1 MVGCLRP
8 SPDDRVGTGMRDNI
22 YCVFCVLLTLALA
35 ALGMRYVT
43 ELWIFSFFFSLQ
55 LQISLIVLVGIL
67 LCLLV
72 KRGVYVWILL
82 AVCLALIGHSLWMK
96 REFVASPLP
105 AEAIANAPRLRIL
118 SFNIL
123 NDNVENAG
131 KIADMIQGSQADVVY
146 IMEANPL
153 FGELD
158 RLGETYPYRIGCGIE
173 TPTCDLMML
182 SKHPIRAGRYDELS
196 DLRADRFAEIEIEVA
211 GRKISLLA
219 AHVSK
224 PYFDDYHSIEMDNLI
239 LGLNDAKG
247 SVILAGD
254 FNSDS
259 IAPDMQRFLRRS
271 GLRKVGPEPAT
282 WPVEAGVAGIAIDHI
297 FIGKEFAP
305 LSLKRLDES
314 YGSNHFG
321 LVADVALIG
330 EAEPD
335 N

>member
-8 SPDDRVGTGMRDNI
+8 SPDDGVGTGMRDNI

-55 LQISLIVLVGIL
+55 LQISLIVLAGIV

-72 KRGVYVWILL
+72 KRGAYVWILL
-82 AVCLALIGHSLWMK
+82 AVCLVLIGHSLWMK
-96 REFVASPLP
+96 RDFVASHLS

-211 GRKISLLA
+211 GRQISLLA
-219 AHVSK
+219 AHLSK
-224 PYFDDYHSIEMDNLI
+224 PYFDDYHSIELDNLI

-259 IAPDMQRFLRRS
+259 IAPDMQRFLQRS

-330 EAEPD
+330 D

>member
-1 MVGCLRP
+1 MVTCLRP
-8 SPDDRVGTGMRDNI
+8 RPEDRVGTGMRDTI
-22 YCVFCVLLTLALA
+22 YCVICVLLTLALT
-35 ALGMRYVT
+35 ALSMRYVT

-55 LQISLIVLVGIL
+55 LQISVIVLAGTVI
-67 LCLLV
+67 CLLV
-72 KRGVYVWILL
+72 KRGTYAWMLL
-82 AVCLALIGHSLWMK
+82 AASLALIGHSLWMK
-96 REFVASPLP
+96 REFVPSPLP
-105 AEAIANAPRLRIL
+105 PEVVANAPRLRIL
-118 SFNIL
+118 SFNVL
-123 NDNVENAG
+123 NDNVDNAK

-211 GRKISLLA
+211 GRRISLLA
-219 AHVSK
+219 AHLSK
-224 PYFDDYHSIEMDNLI
+224 PYFDDYHSIELDNLI

-271 GLRKVGPEPAT
+271 GLRKVGAEPAT
-282 WPVEAGVAGIAIDHI
+282 WPVEAGLAGIPIDHI
-297 FIGKEFAP
+297 FVDKDIAP

-330 EAEPD
+330 EVAPD